1 MTYAHGLGGGSDL
14 PIPANFA
21 ILGGTA
27 ALVVSFAVLLLAW
40 RRSVLEDGSRRVLVP
55 ERLAAVLDG
64 AAFAITLRVLGMLV
78 FGFTAFAA
86 IAGPDLLSNPTF
98 GVFYV
103 WLWVGI
109 VPASLLFG
117 RFYRAIS
124 PARTLHLVV
133 ARLTGS
139 DPGRGVLELPR
150 WVGYWPAAVGLFAFV
165 WLELVYPL
173 STYLGPV
180 RLWFVLYLAAMLV
193 GGALF
198 GDRWLERADPFE
210 VYSTLLA
217 HLSVWGRDDQ
227 GRLVVTTPLRN
238 LTRIE
243 PAPGLVATV
252 AVLLGSTAW
261 DSYRESPTWVRFSQT
276 ISMPT
281 LVDTGMLLGFA
292 VLVGAVFALA
302 TGLLPGDVE
311 ERRLVPQRMAH
322 SVVPIVVGYMVAH
335 YLTFFVEV
343 GQRTLAQMSD
353 PLVTGANL
361 FGTADLQINYWL
373 SNHPTFLATV
383 KVLAIVLGHVVG
395 VIAAHDRALKLL
407 PTRLHVTG
415 QLGLL
420 AVMVLYTFGGLYL
433 LFGA

>member
-40 RRSVLEDGSRRVLVP
+40 RRSVLEDGTRRVLVP
-55 ERLAAVLDG
+55 ERFAAVLDG
-64 AAFAITLRVLGMLV
+64 AAFAITLRVLGLLV
-78 FGFTAFAA
+78 FGYTAYAA
-86 IAGPDLLSNPTF
+86 VLGPDLLSNPTF

-180 RLWFVLYLAAMLV
+180 RLWFVVYLAVMLV

-217 HLSVWGRDDQ
+217 HLSVWGRDEQ

-243 PAPGLVATV
+243 PGPGLVAVV

-276 ISMPT
+276 ISQPT

-292 VLVGAVFALA
+292 VLVGGVFALA
-302 TGLLPGDVE
+302 TGFLPGDVE
-311 ERRLVPQRMAH
+311 ERRLVPRRMAH

-353 PLVTGANL
+353 PMVTGANL

-373 SNHPTFLATV
+373 SEHPTFLATV

-407 PTRLHVTG
+407 PARLHVTG

>member
-40 RRSVLEDGSRRVLVP
+40 RRSVLEDGSRRALVP

-64 AAFAITLRVLGMLV
+64 VALAVTLRVLGMLL
-78 FGFTAFAA
+78 FGYTAFAA
-86 IAGPDLLSNPTF
+86 IVGPDLLSNPTF

-139 DPGRGVLELPR
+139 DPARGVLEMPR
-150 WVGYWPAAVGLFAFV
+150 WMGYWPAAVGLFAFV

-217 HLSVWGRDDQ
+217 HLSVWGRDDE

-243 PAPGLVATV
+243 PGPGLVATV

-292 VLVGAVFALA
+292 LLVGGVFALA
-302 TGLLPGDVE
+302 TGLLPRDVE
-311 ERRLVPQRMAH
+311 ERRLVPRRMAH

-395 VIAAHDRALKLL
+395 VVAAHDRALRLL
-407 PTRLHVTG
+407 PARLHVTG

>member
-40 RRSVLEDGSRRVLVP
+40 RRSVLEDGTRQVLVP
-55 ERLAAVLDG
+55 ERFAAVLDG
-64 AAFAITLRVLGMLV
+64 TAFAITLRVLGFLV
-78 FGFTAFAA
+78 FGFTAYAA
-86 IAGPDLLSNPTF
+86 VLGPDLLSNPTF

-180 RLWFVLYLAAMLV
+180 RLWFVVYLAAMLV

-217 HLSVWGRDDQ
+217 HLSVWGRDEQ
-227 GRLVVTTPLRN
+227 GRLVVTSPLRN

-261 DSYRESPTWVRFSQT
+261 DSYRESPTWVRFNQT
-276 ISMPT
+276 ISQPT

-292 VLVGAVFALA
+292 VLVGGVFTLA
-302 TGLLPGDVE
+302 TGFLPREVE
-311 ERRLVPQRMAH
+311 DRRLVPRRMAH

-353 PLVTGANL
+353 PMVTGANL

-373 SNHPTFLATV
+373 SEHPTFLATV
-383 KVLAIVLGHVVG
+383 KVLAIVTGHVVG
-395 VIAAHDRALKLL
+395 VVAAHDRALRLL
-407 PTRLHVTG
+407 PARLHVTG